1 MYITF
6 DPEKNGA
13 NFAKHGVSLTLA
25 REIDWSMVMAYV
37 DTRKDYKEVRE
48 VGFYPINGR
57 LYCVVFTQRGDA
69 MRIISL
75 RKASDREIDDYERQT

>member
-1 MYITF
+1 MDITF
-6 DPEKNGA
+6 DPGKDAGNI
-13 NFAKHGVSLTLA
+13 AKHGVSLALA
-25 REIDWSMVMAYV
+25 WEIDWSMVMAYV
-37 DTRKDYKEVRE
+37 DTRKDYREVRE
-48 VGFYPINGR
+48 VGFYPIGGR